1 MMTHSTI
8 RNFQIHID
16 IDSALRLKRTSELV
30 SAFISRNTI
39 TREEI
44 PALISST
51 YEALLSL
58 YCQNKAYL

>member
-1 MMTHSTI
+1 MMTHSSI
-8 RNFQIHID
+8 RNFQIDID

-30 SAFISRNTI
+30 SAFVSRNTI

-51 YEALLSL
+51 YEALLNL
-58 YCQNKAYL
+58 YCHNKAYL